1 MTVADAEPGSSRH
14 RPLLVLSKITDILD
28 AFSLA
33 KPELTLGEIQRA
45 TGNPTST
52 VQRLVSNMVA
62 EGMLDRHGD
71 RIRVG
76 VRMAYWAAP
85 AAHGIDV
92 MELVTPVLRELRD
105 ETGESACFFREEQ
118 GQRVCVALAET
129 RHALRRDMYVG
140 KIMPLH
146 VGSSGRV
153 ILAWRPTLAEAILAG
168 PLPSFTDATITD
180 PAVLRRLV
188 DQTRRDGYAV
198 TVAERD
204 DGASGLAAPVFDS
217 STELVGA
224 LAISGPTIRLPRER
238 CEGWVDLLVAQ
249 AERLIRTLGGRRPA

>member
-76 VRMAYWAAP
+76 VRMAYRAAP

-92 MELVTPVLRELRD
+92 LELVTPVLRELRD

-129 RHALRRDMYVG
+129 
-140 KIMPLH
+140 
-146 VGSSGRV
+146 S
-153 ILAWRPTLAEAILAG
+153 LAG

-180 PAVLRRLV
+180 PAELRRLV
-188 DQTRRDGYAV
+188 DQARRDGYAV

-249 AERLIRTLGGRRPA
+249 AERVIRTLGGRRPA